1 MVMAEFICEF
11 TTNHMGNLNVLLEM
25 VRLASATGADYIKMQ
40 KKNIETFYSQAKLN
54 SPYKSP
60 YGKSYRD
67 YRKIF
72 EFGKRDF
79 DLFNEECEKYDIKW
93 FATAQ
98 DKSSLNFLLD
108 YNLPMYKLASL
119 NAKNI
124 DILNYCK
131 KEIPTDKTIV
141 VSVAGLNLNEIE
153 DLIKFFPKHKMII
166 NHCVAEYPCKYKNL
180 RLGNIKILREKFG
193 SDRISIG
200 YSGHEEGIQPSL
212 VAIKMGADFVERHFC
227 LSRHSFVHHIE
238 CSLDFSEF
246 KEMVDLS
253 KNDLGDEIL
262 DQFDDEVFK
271 SSFGMSDMEKSFLV
285 DLTYG
290 KDYLNEESQI
300 KDG

>member
-212 VAIKMGADFVERHFC
+212 AAIKMGAEFVERHFC

-300 KDG
+300 KDD